1 MKLSLDVVKKDAKEN
16 NLNVIQSGISWNEEK
31 GRKSKMFV
39 CQKMSEAHWDMK
51 VFQVT

>member
-31 GRKSKMFV
+31 GRKSKMFD
-39 CQKMSEAHWDMK
+39 CLPKRYLKHIGI
-51 VFQVT
+51 